1 MTRSAVFM
9 AAMGVLC
16 LTISGEV
23 RAEPIRISG
32 GSLVFPDSNPGELSI
47 VGNRGFS
54 SHGFVDSS
62 ETNVGP
68 IATCLF
74 FCVPGE
80 TIPAR
85 VDIFGSAFGGTVT
98 LDGHTYEDVNSPVS
112 GNSLTLNLSGTIDLP
127 PFRDTPVTISAPFDA
142 DGFFRHIDDPF
153 DPRGSPFFDVPI
165 QGSGTVT
172 LNLTPNSGLFWHLNF
187 PLRYDFATPT
197 PEPATLTMVGAP
209 LVAALIRA
217 RKRRNRRTTIHL
229 STSTPTA

>member
-1 MTRSAVFM
+1 MFM
-9 AAMGVLC
+9 AVVGVLS
-16 LTISGEV
+16 LTVTGEV

-32 GSLVFPDSNPGELSI
+32 GSLVFVDVNPGQLSI

-54 SHGFVDSS
+54 SDGVVDSS

-68 IATCLF
+68 IANCLF
-74 FCVPGE
+74 TCEPGS
-80 TIPAR
+80 TIESR

-127 PFRDTPVTISAPFDA
+127 PFRNAPVTISAPFDA
-142 DGFFRHIDDPF
+142 DGFFQHVDDPF
-153 DPRGSPFFDVPI
+153 DPQGSPFFDVPI

-187 PLRYDFATPT
+187 PFRYDFVATAT
-197 PEPATLTMVGAP
+197 PEPATLTMIGGP

-217 RKRRNRRTTIHL
+217 RRRRDREDSIQL
-229 STSTPTA
+229 SMRPPTA